1 MKRTEI
7 KRKELA
13 KVWLNKV
20 ITQPNQNDRKSRDFS
35 YPTNWRVDFFFSF
48 LTFQPSKAK
57 FAGSKFACMVECSKI
72 T

>member
-13 KVWLNKV
+13 KVKLNKV

-35 YPTNWRVDFFFSF
+35 YPTNWRVDFFPF

-72 T
+72 TS

>member
-35 YPTNWRVDFFFSF
+35 YPTNWRVDFFSF
-48 LTFQPSKAK
+48 FNISAQPSKVC
-57 FAGSKFACMVECSKI
+57 GLEVRVHGRVL
-72 T
+72 

>member
-35 YPTNWRVDFFFSF
+35 YPTNWRVDFFFFFNISA
-48 LTFQPSKAK
+48 QQSKVC
-57 FAGSKFACMVECSKI
+57 GL
-72 T
+72 